1 MNILFCGD
9 VVGRAGRDVVAEHLP
24 DLRRRLALDFVVVNG
39 ENAAHGFGITDKI
52 CADLYD
58 AGSDV
63 ITTGNHVWDQR
74 EIIGQIDNDPRLLR
88 PVNYPAGTPGR
99 GVSVY
104 EATRGRRVL
113 VVNVMCR
120 LFMDPLDDPF
130 PAVEEAL
137 RAYPLGGAV
146 DAIVIDV
153 HGEAS
158 SEKMAMGHAFD
169 GRASLIVGT
178 HTHVPT
184 ADAQILGGGTAYQTD
199 AGMCGDYDSVIG
211 MQKEAAIE
219 RFRRKMPGE
228 RLSPANGDGD
238 LCAVYVE
245 TDDSSG
251 LARYVAPLR
260 LGGRLAPAWPTEASG
275 QRDDAA
281 E

>member
-9 VVGRAGRDVVAEHLP
+9 VVGRAGRDVVVEHLP
-24 DLRRRLALDFVVVNG
+24 ELRRRLALDFVIVNG

-52 CADLYD
+52 CADLYE
-58 AGSDV
+58 AGADM

-74 EIIGQIDNDPRLLR
+74 DIIGQIDGDPRLLR
-88 PVNYPAGTPGR
+88 PVNFPAGTPGR
-99 GVSVY
+99 GYYVY
-104 EATRGRRVL
+104 EATRSRRVL

-130 PAVEEAL
+130 PALEYVL
-137 RAYPLGGAV
+137 RDHPLGGAV
-146 DAIVIDV
+146 DAIIIDV

-211 MQKEAAIE
+211 MQKAPAIA

-228 RLSPANGDGD
+228 RLSPASGQAD
-238 LCAVYVE
+238 LCGVYVE
-245 TDDSSG
+245 TDDNTG

-260 LGGRLAPAWPTEASG
+260 LGGRLAPAWPDEASD
-275 QRDDAA
+275 QRGDVTP
-281 E
+281 